1 MDGMAVFDRYADE
14 YDRWFD
20 ENKPLYRAEVNT
32 LRRLIPETGLGVE
45 IGIGTG
51 RFATPFGIRI
61 GIEPSINMA
70 RIAARRNIAVCLEV
84 GERLPFRDGQ
94 FDFALLVTVICFV
107 KDATQLLREIRRVVR
122 VGGSVILGFID
133 KESTLGRLY
142 ESRKATDKFYKE
154 AHFFSPPEIASL
166 LSRVGFGNLKFYQ
179 TILGL
184 PGRGT
189 ATCRVRTGYGE
200 GAFVAVRARKFKEE
214 VPHENPVHS

>member
-20 ENKPLYRAEVNT
+20 ENKPLYQAEVNA
-32 LRRLIPETGLGVE
+32 LRRLIPETGFGVE

-51 RFATPFGIRI
+51 RFAAPFGIRI
-61 GIEPSINMA
+61 GVEPSINMA
-70 RIAARRNIAVCLEV
+70 HITARRNIAVCLGV
-84 GERLPFRDGQ
+84 GERLPFRNGQ

-107 KDATQLLREIRRVVR
+107 KDAAQFLREVGRIVK
-122 VGGSVILGFID
+122 VGGNAILGFMD
-133 KESTLGRLY
+133 KESPLGRLY

-166 LSRVGFGNLKFYQ
+166 LHQAGFGNLTFYQ

-184 PGRGT
+184 SGRGT

-200 GAFVAVRARKFKEE
+200 GAFVAVGARKL
-214 VPHENPVHS
+214 